1 MQLEISKR
9 IMPSKN
15 ILYII
20 NPNSGKKGV
29 KKVVQLLRKEVVHNN
44 LADIVY
50 SEYPKHAIKLVQENL
65 SAYDIFI
72 AVGGD
77 GTVNE
82 VASQLIFTDKIL
94 GVLPVGSGN
103 GFAREFGFKKDLS
116 AINAAIKKNEHRL
129 IDTITINEHRFVNI
143 AGIGF
148 EGQVTSVFSKM
159 PLRGL
164 KSYIKATLKTLT
176 TFKPFKAEIITKSK
190 TYTGAFFSL
199 TIANTRQFGNNALIV
214 PHAKPDDGQ
223 IDVLLVK
230 PFPKIMMAGFTGKM
244 FMGLLKDAKY
254 TTYLKT
260 PDEVIINT
268 KMNKIHID
276 GEALE
281 INSPFHIKMD
291 TNSLRVLCV

>member
-1 MQLEISKR
+1 MQVEISKG
-9 IMPSKN
+9 IMSSKKA
-15 ILYII
+15 LFVV

-29 KKVVQLLRKEVVHNN
+29 KKVVQLLKNQVKD
-44 LADIVY
+44 ASSSDIIY
-50 SEYPKHAIKLVQENL
+50 SEYPKHAIKIVQENL

-82 VASQLIFTDKIL
+82 VASQLIYTDKIL

-103 GFAREFGFKKDLS
+103 GFAREFGFKKNLELINT
-116 AINAAIKKNEHRL
+116 AIEKNEHKI
-129 IDTITINEHRFVNI
+129 IDTISINDHRFVNI

-148 EGQVTSVFSKM
+148 EGQVTATFSKM
-159 PLRGL
+159 HQRGL

-190 TYTGAFFSL
+190 IYTGEFFSL

-223 IDVLLVK
+223 IDILLVK
-230 PFPKIMMAGFTGKM
+230 PFPKIMMAKFTGEM
-244 FMGLLKDAKY
+244 FMGLLKDSKY

-260 PDEVIINT
+260 PDEVTIKT
-268 KMNKIHID
+268 DMNKVHVD
-276 GEALE
+276 GESLE
-281 INSPFHIKMD
+281 IGSPFHIKID
-291 TNSLRVLCV
+291 AKSLRVLSV

>member
-1 MQLEISKR
+1 MSSKKSLF
-9 IMPSKN
+9 IV
-15 ILYII
+15 

-29 KKVVQLLRKEVVHNN
+29 KKVVQLLKKEVVNNN

-65 SAYDIFI
+65 STYDIFI

-103 GFAREFGFKKDLS
+103 GFAREFGFKKDLDLINT
-116 AINAAIKKNEHRL
+116 AIAKNEFKL

-148 EGQVTSVFSKM
+148 EGQVTATFSKM
-159 PLRGL
+159 PQRGL

-176 TFKPFKAEIITKSK
+176 TFKPFKAAIITKSK
-190 TYTGAFFSL
+190 TYAGEFFSL

-223 IDVLLVK
+223 IDILLVK
-230 PFPKIMMAGFTGKM
+230 PFPKIMMAKFTGEM
-244 FMGLLKDAKY
+244 FMGLLKDSKY

-260 PDEVIINT
+260 PDEVIIKT
-268 KMNKIHID
+268 GMNKVHVD
-276 GEALE
+276 GESLD
-281 INSPFHIKMD
+281 ISSPFHIKMD
-291 TNSLRVLCV
+291 AESLRVLCV